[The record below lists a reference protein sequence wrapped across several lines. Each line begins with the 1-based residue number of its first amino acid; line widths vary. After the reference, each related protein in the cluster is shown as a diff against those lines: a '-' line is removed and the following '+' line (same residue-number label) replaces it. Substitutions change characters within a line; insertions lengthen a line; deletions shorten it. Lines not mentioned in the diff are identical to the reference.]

1 MSTIDKIVSNLINK
15 NISIAVAES
24 CTGGLIAHTL
34 TKYSGISKIFSTG
47 IVCYS
52 NQTKVKYLSISKK
65 TLNKFGAVSEE
76 IALEMIKN
84 LYKKEKSQ
92 ICISTTGIAGPKGG
106 SKAKPVGLVFV
117 GLRYKNKE
125 YVFKK
130 NFKGTRLD
138 IQRKTKKFVFNQI
151 KSLI

>member
-1 MSTIDKIVSNLINK
+1 
-15 NISIAVAES
+15 
-24 CTGGLIAHTL
+24 
-34 TKYSGISKIFSTG
+34 
-47 IVCYS
+47 
-52 NQTKVKYLSISKK
+52 
-65 TLNKFGAVSEE
+65 
-76 IALEMIKN
+76 MIKK

-106 SKAKPVGLVFV
+106 SNTKPVGLVFV
-117 GLRYKNKE
+117 GLRFKNKE